1 MLGTVIACCSGAAA
15 VLSGVFVW
23 RTIITPLDA
32 VLQLSE
38 EMERREFPPSQPEQ
52 SSRRDSPADA
62 MSMTDSMVRLATAVQ
77 ASEAQAI
84 TPADVRSVPKEM
96 TPALE

>member
-23 RTIITPLDA
+23 RKIIAPLDA

-38 EMERREFPPSQPEQ
+38 EMEHREFTPSRSEQ
-52 SSRRDSPADA
+52 SNRCDSPRDA
-62 MSMTDSMVRLATAVQ
+62 LSMTDSMVRLASAVQ
-77 ASEAQAI
+77 PSGIPAI
-84 TPADVRSVPKEM
+84 TPANEM